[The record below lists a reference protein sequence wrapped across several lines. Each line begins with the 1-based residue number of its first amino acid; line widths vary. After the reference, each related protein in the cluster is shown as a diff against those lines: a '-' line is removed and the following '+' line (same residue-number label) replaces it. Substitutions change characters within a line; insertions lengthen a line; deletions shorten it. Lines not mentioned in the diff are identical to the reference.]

1 MSILEELKKDTV
13 WAEFLQYKIERRHMP
28 EREIKYWTEFVEKRA
43 YEEIT
48 EHITEADFCFD
59 YPTKMLVNKSGTG
72 KKRVVYSYGEKETA
86 VLKILAYLLYRYDDK
101 ICDNCFSFRRNS
113 TAKEAVVQIL
123 KMRRLDGKY
132 TLKVDISNYFNSI
145 PPERLVEVLRDM
157 MADDPVL
164 LHFLE
169 RLLTEDKAYEDGIVA
184 EEKRGAMAGIPIAP
198 FFANVY
204 LKSMD
209 EEFKNRGVAYYRYS
223 DDILLFADS
232 EEELKECET
241 MLYALIAGKGLAIN
255 PEKVKITGPGEG
267 WEFLGFAYRDGKVD
281 LSEVTKNKLKAKI
294 KRKAHKLYR
303 WRVKKDLPFEPA
315 AKAMIRVF
323 NRKFYD
329 DTDENK
335 FTWSRW
341 FFPVLTTD
349 KGLKEID
356 AYLIQ
361 YIRYLYS
368 GRHYKGNYRITYDEI
383 KELGYRSLVNEYY
396 KKTQESAGI
405 YTIRNKS
412 YLPIDSLTKEC

>member
-1 MSILEELKKDTV
+1 MSILEEIKKDTV
-13 WAEFLQYKIERRHMP
+13 WAEFLRYKIERGHLSG
-28 EREIKYWTEFVEKRA
+28 REVKYWTEFVENHA
-43 YEEIT
+43 YEELTQRLT
-48 EHITEADFCFD
+48 EKGFCFD

-72 KKRVVYSYGEKETA
+72 KKRIVYSYGEKETA
-86 VLKILAYLLYRYDDK
+86 VLKVLSYLLYQYDDK

-123 KMRRLDGKY
+123 KMRELEKKY

-157 MADDPVL
+157 MENDPVL

-169 RLLTEDKAYEDGIVA
+169 RLLKEDKAYEEGKVV

-209 EEFKNRGVAYYRYS
+209 EEFKSRGVAYYRYS

-232 EEELKECET
+232 EEELKEYET
-241 MLYALIAGKGLAIN
+241 LLYACIKGKGLAIN
-255 PEKVKITGPGEG
+255 PEKVKVTGPGEG

-294 KRKAHKLYR
+294 KRKALKLYR
-303 WRVKKDLPFEPA
+303 WRTKKGLSFEHA

-349 KGLKEID
+349 EGLKEMD

-383 KELGYRSLVNEYY
+383 KALGFRSLVNEYY
-396 KKTQESAGI
+396 KKRQE
-405 YTIRNKS
+405 
-412 YLPIDSLTKEC
+412 